1 MIGLYIMPK
10 ITRANAALYGIYNSG
25 NLSTLQEHLAH
36 NPKLEEAFLRRK
48 ELFDEIELLLEENIS
63 HPSPGSNLFNWLYNL
78 ISPTETRL
86 ANAVSE
92 YNEVNT
98 RIKKVWS
105 AYKPL
110 QSLDSQNARL
120 QSLDSNFDFYQ
131 IRLPHVIE
139 KQIVNAPH
147 HPDNSTLRLIA
158 TSLGNNTL
166 GENWEEIIEN
176 LETKDYLTQQFVRKI
191 YILNSMTP
199 QETLRLSNPFP
210 KVTPTK
216 TQTYGVQFLFDLLYN
231 LFSGVAPQSS
241 ATNSNQYERL
251 KTDLENQLDDL
262 KIQTPTEH
270 KKEHETLDKYL
281 VAKSMEECLAGRL
294 SWYEVCE
301 ISAEHP
307 AWKLTEHDDSSHEE
321 APLEK
326 NKPRLFSRLGHTKKM
341 AGAYFSP
348 EKGFS
353 LTTLLVTNSA
363 SLPQS
368 LQTISALH
376 EKLTQCMQT
385 EQLKQQQTPST
396 EKNIVLLKQIAAQL
410 RTILITP
417 NPVQLKDI
425 YAPAFTQIAQCISQM
440 TDTDISASL
449 EKEVST
455 LKNTAFGNI
464 EIKGLSAYVI
474 RKNEE
479 ANSIEQSRK
488 VVQRQ

>member
-1 MIGLYIMPK
+1 M
-10 ITRANAALYGIYNSG
+10 
-25 NLSTLQEHLAH
+25 
-36 NPKLEEAFLRRK
+36 
-48 ELFDEIELLLEENIS
+48 
-63 HPSPGSNLFNWLYNL
+63 

-92 YNEVNT
+92 YNEVNI
-98 RIKKVWS
+98 RIQKLWS

-131 IRLPHVIE
+131 IRLPHVIQ
-139 KQIVNAPH
+139 KQMENAPH
-147 HPDNSTLRLIA
+147 HPDISTLRLIA

-166 GENWEEIIEN
+166 GENWEKIIEN

-199 QETLRLSNPFP
+199 QETLRLRNPFP
-210 KVTPTK
+210 KVTPSQ

-231 LFSGVAPQSS
+231 LFSGFTEQSS
-241 ATNSNQYERL
+241 ATKSNQYERL

-262 KIQTPTEH
+262 KVQTPIEH

-281 VAKSMEECLAGRL
+281 VAKSIEECLAGRL

-301 ISAEHP
+301 ICAEHP
-307 AWKLTEHDDSSHEE
+307 ACKLAEQDDSAHEE
-321 APLEK
+321 TPQEK
-326 NKPRLFSRLGHTKKM
+326 NKPGLFSRLGHTKKM

-353 LTTLLVTNSA
+353 LTSLLVNNLA

-376 EKLTQCMQT
+376 EKLVQYMRT
-385 EQLKQQQTPST
+385 EQQKQPQTPST
-396 EKNIVLLKQIAAQL
+396 ETNIVLLKQIAAQL

-417 NPVQLKDI
+417 NPAQLKDL
-425 YAPAFTQIAQCISQM
+425 YASAFKQIAKCIAQI
-440 TDTDISASL
+440 TNPDISASL

-455 LKNTAFGNI
+455 LKNTSFGNI

-479 ANSIEQSRK
+479 ALSIEQGRK
-488 VVQRQ
+488 VAQRH